1 MPDESSSGYFYA
13 PKGDRKSRFC
23 PLLHEGRWNAMTREE
38 GIREMTYQMVMR
50 ASWKMLQS
58 GLLSEDEYL
67 EFEGKMREKYRPVIG
82 LLFSDIDLLS
92 CG

>member
-1 MPDESSSGYFYA
+1 MPEKVTTRAAFVRCFM
-13 PKGDRKSRFC
+13 KGDVEMSK
-23 PLLHEGRWNAMTREE
+23 EE

-58 GLLSEDEYL
+58 GLLSENEYL
-67 EFEGKMREKYRPVIG
+67 AFEAKMREKYRPVIG
-82 LLFSDIDLLS
+82 LLFSDIDLLL

>member
-1 MPDESSSGYFYA
+1 MPGGLPSGYFYA
-13 PKGDRKSRFC
+13 CKGDQKSRFVC
-23 PLLHEGRWNAMTREE
+23 CSMQGDVEMSKEE
-38 GIREMTYQMVMR
+38 GLRKMTYQMVMR
-50 ASWKMLQS
+50 ASWEMLQS

-67 EFEGKMREKYRPVIG
+67 AFEAKMREKYRPVIG

>member
-1 MPDESSSGYFYA
+1 MPQKVTARAVFVRCFM
-13 PKGDRKSRFC
+13 KGDVEMSK
-23 PLLHEGRWNAMTREE
+23 EE

>member
-1 MPDESSSGYFYA
+1 MPEKVTMRAVFVRCFM
-13 PKGDRKSRFC
+13 KGDIEMSK
-23 PLLHEGRWNAMTREE
+23 EE
-38 GIREMTYQMVMR
+38 SLREMTYQMVMR

-67 EFEGKMREKYRPVIG
+67 AFEGKMREKYRPVIG

>member
-1 MPDESSSGYFYA
+1 MPPKVTKSAVFVCCFM
-13 PKGDRKSRFC
+13 KGDVEMSKEDG
-23 PLLHEGRWNAMTREE
+23 L
-38 GIREMTYQMVMR
+38 REMTYQMVMR

-67 EFEGKMREKYRPVIG
+67 AFEAKMREKYRPVIG

>member
-1 MPDESSSGYFYA
+1 MPEKVTMRAVFVRCFM
-13 PKGDRKSRFC
+13 KGDIEMSKEDG
-23 PLLHEGRWNAMTREE
+23 L
-38 GIREMTYQMVMR
+38 REMTYQMVMR

-58 GLLSEDEYL
+58 GLLLEDEYL
-67 EFEGKMREKYRPVIG
+67 EFEAKMREKYCPVIG

>member
-1 MPDESSSGYFYA
+1 M
-13 PKGDRKSRFC
+13 KGDVEMSK
-23 PLLHEGRWNAMTREE
+23 EE
-38 GIREMTYQMVMR
+38 GLREMTYQMVMR

-58 GLLSEDEYL
+58 GLLSENEYL
-67 EFEGKMREKYRPVIG
+67 AFEAKMREKYHPVIG

>member
-1 MPDESSSGYFYA
+1 
-13 PKGDRKSRFC
+13 
-23 PLLHEGRWNAMTREE
+23 
-38 GIREMTYQMVMR
+38 MTYQMVMR

-58 GLLSEDEYL
+58 GLLLEDEYL